1 MRMRRA
7 PLLAVIV
14 VALLAGQW
22 VTAQRVGA
30 VGTVSL
36 QATFTSVSYGWTK
49 VERWSDSDPNWP
61 AEYYLPDGRMNQTG
75 QRATFFG
82 TGTPAG
88 SSFLM
93 YYAPGWNTGSKT
105 TPVLL
110 VPGAADN
117 VDREYA
123 DPDANGAGT
132 CGVSTCP
139 STGLMQYLSG
149 DGYRVFAVQF
159 ANTQGDN
166 YEQAQTISDA
176 IQVIKSDLGVTK
188 VDVVAWSKGATP
200 ARMYPAGVKPS
211 WGRAYQGDVRKLI
224 LLGGANEGLDYSF
237 AHGDPGNIL
246 VYPECGGSLNGP
258 SATINY
264 TCYGVLYQHPE
275 LSIYSVSGYDT
286 YRGQRQ
292 MLYRWDGTY
301 GIDQSTTDWYTV
313 YNGGQGYY
321 SYGYGI
327 QYAINQGSIISTIR
341 AATVP
346 TAVSTYLLCGGNANM
361 YGFYNENRGP
371 SDGLVFERSCQSTTG
386 FGTVSANTLLTGD
399 NHLQLG
405 WESTAESTIQGWL
418 G

>member
-1 MRMRRA
+1 MDRRKA
-7 PLLAVIV
+7 LAIAATCASIIAAEV
-14 VALLAGQW
+14 VAAP
-22 VTAQRVGA
+22 RVGA
-30 VGTVSL
+30 VGTVTL
-36 QATFTSVSYGWTK
+36 QATFSSVSYGWSK
-49 VERWSDSDPNWP
+49 VERWNDTDPNWP
-61 AEYYLPDGRMNQTG
+61 AEHYLPDGRMDQTG

-82 TGTPAG
+82 TGEPPG
-88 SSFLM
+88 SAFLM

-132 CGVSTCP
+132 CGVTSCP

-149 DGYRVFAVQF
+149 QGYRVFAVQF

-176 IQVIKSDLGVTK
+176 IQVVKADLSVSS

-200 ARMYPAGVKPS
+200 ARMYPASVKPS
-211 WGRAYQGDVRKLI
+211 WGRGYQGDVSKLI
-224 LLGGANEGLDYSF
+224 LLGGANKGLDYSF

-264 TCYGVLYQHPE
+264 TCYGVLYSHPE
-275 LSIYSVSGYDT
+275 LSIYSTSGYDT

-301 GIDQSTTDWYTV
+301 GIDESTTDWYTV

-327 QYAINQGSIISTIR
+327 QYAINQGSIIATIR
-341 AATVP
+341 AASVP
-346 TAVSTYLLCGGNANM
+346 SSVSTYLLCGGSANM

-371 SDGLVFERSCQSTTG
+371 SDGLVFEQSCQDTAG
-386 FGTVSANTLLTGD
+386 FATVAGNTLLSGD

-405 WESTAESTIQGWL
+405 WESTAMSTIKGWL